1 MAVKPASQW
10 SQNWTGSA
18 GRAAT
23 NYTDG
28 VNAYTGDWAAAT
40 TAQQATMQ
48 ANWLA
53 AISNGS
59 WASGVNSTGTN
70 GWKQATVAKAANY
83 GVGFQAGANEYASA
97 ANKLQPFLQNAVN
110 SLPPRGDINANLQR
124 SAALAMAL
132 HQAAT
137 TGQFRAAG

>member
-10 SQNWTGSA
+10 SQNWQGSA

-23 NYTDG
+23 NYTEG
-28 VNAYTGDWAAAT
+28 VNAYTGDWAGAT

-48 ANWLA
+48 QNWLQS
-53 AISNGS
+53 ITNGS
-59 WASGVNSTGTN
+59 WAAGVNGTGTS

-83 GVGFQAGANEYASA
+83 GVGFQAGANEYAAA
-97 ANKLQPFLQNAVN
+97 ANKLQPFLANAVG

-137 TGQFRAAG
+137 TGQFRANG

>member
-18 GRAAT
+18 GKATT
-23 NYTDG
+23 NYQTG
-28 VNAYTGDWAAAT
+28 VEAYNGDWATAT
-40 TAQQATMQ
+40 TSQQATMQ

-53 AISNGS
+53 SVNNGS
-59 WASGVNSTGTN
+59 WAAGVNAIGTS
-70 GWKQATVAKAANY
+70 GWKNRTVAKMANY
-83 GVGFQAGANEYASA
+83 GVGFQAGAQNYSTAAS
-97 ANKLQPFLQNAVN
+97 KLQPFLVNAVA

-124 SAALAMAL
+124 SAALALAL

-137 TGQFRAAG
+137 TGQFKG

>member
-1 MAVKPASQW
+1 MAVKPASAW
-10 SQNWTGSA
+10 GQNWTASA
-18 GRAAT
+18 GKASA
-23 NYTDG
+23 NYQTG
-28 VNAYTGDWAAAT
+28 VEAYNGDWAGAT

-48 ANWLA
+48 SNWLA

-59 WASGVNSTGTN
+59 WAAGVNARGTN
-70 GWKQATVAKAANY
+70 GWKQATVAKMANY
-83 GVGFQAGANEYASA
+83 GTGFQAGASNYNTA
-97 ANKLQPFLQNAVN
+97 AAKLQPFLVNAVA

-137 TGQFRAAG
+137 TGQFKG